1 MPITRIDGS
10 GIDTSVLGLSE
21 PRITSGDLV
30 LDRTGDAFDFSIVLS
45 SAANTLNRNVIF
57 QRAGGG
63 PINGVWQ
70 FRGNVLTPERTCAV
84 VSFSTPTY
92 NSFTWASN
100 TNIIPDIL
108 GSNSTPGF
116 YSTTTGRFTAPV
128 TGWYHIFLSL
138 MLNPPSTN
146 ANRLVLRL
154 NDADYNVG
162 GGAFDVIQP
171 AHGVAG
177 GSAGSPQS
185 NINLSAMVR
194 LTAGQY
200 LSFAARAGTSV
211 GPVYGGHSWGFCY
224 LVG

>member
-10 GIDTSVLGLSE
+10 GIDGNITPVGGLTINNDIVLN
-21 PRITSGDLV
+21 
-30 LDRTGDAFDFSIVLS
+30 RTGFDNSIVLGT
-45 SAANTLNRNVIF
+45 AANAENRNVTF
-57 QRAGGG
+57 QVAGGG
-63 PINGVWQ
+63 PINGNWQ
-70 FRGNVLTPERTCAV
+70 FRGRVLTPDRPVAV
-84 VSFSTPTY
+84 VSFSAPTY
-92 NSFTWASN
+92 NSFTWGSN
-100 TNIIPDIL
+100 VNIIPDVL
-108 GSNSTPGF
+108 GTNSTAGF
-116 YSTTTGRFTAPV
+116 YSTSTGRFTAPV

-138 MLNPPSTN
+138 MLNPPSSN

-162 GGAFDVIQP
+162 GGAFDCIQP

-185 NINLSAMVR
+185 NIDLSAMVR

>member
-10 GIDTSVLGLSE
+10 GVDFSSAGLSS
-21 PRITSGDLV
+21 PSITSGDLI
-30 LDRTGDAFDFSIVLS
+30 LNRINDGFDFSIVLS
-45 SAANTLNRNVIF
+45 SAANALNRNVIF
-57 QRAGGG
+57 QASGGG
-63 PINGVWQ
+63 PINGNWQ
-70 FRGNVLTPERTCAV
+70 FRGRVLKPDMPVAV

-92 NSFTWASN
+92 NSFTWGSN
-100 TNIIPDIL
+100 ANIIPDVL
-108 GSNSTPGF
+108 GTNSTAGF
-116 YSTTTGRFTAPV
+116 YSTSTGRFTAPV

-138 MLNPPSTN
+138 MCNPPSSN

-154 NDADYNVG
+154 NDADYNIG

-185 NINLSAMVR
+185 NIDLTAMVR

>member
-1 MPITRIDGS
+1 MPITRIDGT
-10 GIDTSVLGLSE
+10 GIDGNTAPIGGLTVNND
-21 PRITSGDLV
+21 IILN
-30 LDRTGDAFDFSIVLS
+30 RTGGFDNSIVVGTAS
-45 SAANTLNRNVIF
+45 NSENRNVIF

-63 PINGVWQ
+63 PINGAWQ
-70 FRGNVLTPERTCAV
+70 FRGNVLTPDRPVAV
-84 VSFSTPTY
+84 VSFSAPTY

-100 TNIIPDIL
+100 TAIIPDVL
-108 GSNSTPGF
+108 GTNSTAGF
-116 YSTTTGRFTAPV
+116 YSTSTGRFTAPV

-138 MLNPPSTN
+138 MLNPPSAN

-154 NDADYNVG
+154 NDVDYNVG
-162 GGAFDVIQP
+162 GGAFDCIQP

-185 NINLSAMVR
+185 NIDLSAMVR

>member
-1 MPITRIDGS
+1 MPITRIDGN
-10 GIDTSVLGLSE
+10 GIDGNTAPIGGLTVNND
-21 PRITSGDLV
+21 IILN
-30 LDRTGDAFDFSIVLS
+30 RTGGFDNSIVVG
-45 SAANTLNRNVIF
+45 AASNNENRNVIF
-57 QRAGGG
+57 QRVGGG
-63 PINGVWQ
+63 PINGAWQ
-70 FRGNVLTPERTCAV
+70 FRGNVLTPDRPVAV

-92 NSFTWASN
+92 NSFTWGSGVAV
-100 TNIIPDIL
+100 IPDVL
-108 GSNSTPGF
+108 GSNSTAGF
-116 YSTTTGRFTAPV
+116 YSTSTGRFTAPV

-138 MLNPPSTN
+138 MLSPPSTH

-177 GSAGSPQS
+177 NGNPVGSQS
-185 NINLSAMVR
+185 NIDLTAMVR
-194 LTAGQY
+194 MTAGQY
-200 LSFAARAGTSV
+200 LSFAARAGSSV